1 MFQTILP
8 FWGIIDQIYFQF
20 NRLQFIDKDGGNVFR
35 VRPIYYRGE
44 PITLLDGTQIHQG
57 DLLLKIHLYNYAL
70 MKEMVGMNSEIRRAF
85 FVYQTV
91 EKSMPGLAKYL
102 HFHPRSEEIKGVI
115 GITLLNRGVR
125 HLGFD
130 SIPITNDYYRR
141 WKKSYMVPMY
151 YICHGFRTGN
161 GRKKLD
167 PKILV
172 MSKDQLFKN
181 YLNPQTTYQNFE

>member
-1 MFQTILP
+1 MFQAILP

-35 VRPIYYRGE
+35 VRPICYRGE
-44 PITLLDGTQIHQG
+44 TLILKDGTEIHSG

-70 MKEMVGMNSEIRRAF
+70 MKEMVGMRSEIRRAL
-85 FVYQTV
+85 FVYQMV
-91 EKSMPGLAKYL
+91 ENSMPGLAKYL
-102 HFHPRSEEIKGVI
+102 HLHPRSEEIKGVI

-130 SIPITNDYYRR
+130 SIPIANDYYRR

-151 YICHGFRTGN
+151 YICHGFHKGN
-161 GRKKLD
+161 SNKKLD

-172 MSKDQLFKN
+172 MSKNRLFES
-181 YLNPQTTYQNFE
+181 YLNP